1 MERKTKNSKIIK
13 ATKEKLFSAFT
24 EPKALEIWLVPG
36 EMTGKV
42 HSFDLSIGGGY
53 EMSLFYPDTDK
64 ESKGKT
70 QGKEDRYKAKFVE
83 LKPFEKIVQTITF
96 DTEDSKMKG
105 EMKMSVYLESVENAT
120 KVTITFDN
128 LPIGINLKDNEDGTE
143 SSLEKLAQFVDRDFK
158 ANLFFK

>member
-1 MERKTKNSKIIK
+1 M
-13 ATKEKLFSAFT
+13 
-24 EPKALEIWLVPG
+24 
-36 EMTGKV
+36 
-42 HSFDLSIGGGY
+42 
-53 EMSLFYPDTDK
+53 
-64 ESKGKT
+64 
-70 QGKEDRYKAKFVE
+70 
-83 LKPFEKIVQTITF
+83 QTITF

-143 SSLEKLAQFVDRDFK
+143 SSLEKLAEFVDRDFK